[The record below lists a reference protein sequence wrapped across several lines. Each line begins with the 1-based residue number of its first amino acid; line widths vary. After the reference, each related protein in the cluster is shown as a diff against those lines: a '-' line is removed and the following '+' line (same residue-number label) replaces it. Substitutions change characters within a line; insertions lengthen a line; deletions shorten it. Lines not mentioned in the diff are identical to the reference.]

1 MKQYTILNLTT
12 LEIVNFTTMP
22 SIWLAELLDVLYIQW
37 ELTPHSQRSV
47 WNLLNGDHLI
57 FSFHKVEF
65 VEVWLEPNTHRV
77 LVKDLPA
84 DWGQA

>member
-1 MKQYTILNLTT
+1 MKQYTILNLSTQ
-12 LEIVNFTTMP
+12 EIVEFTAMP
-22 SIWLAELLDVLYIQW
+22 SIWLAELLDVLYLQW

-65 VEVWLEPNTHRV
+65 VEVWLEPVTGRV

-84 DWGQA
+84 GWGQA